1 MNKKFLSAILFGA
14 LMVTSTGTFVSC
26 KDYDDDI
33 DRIDKELSEVKETI
47 ASLDSAIKAGKFVQ
61 SCNEVTGGYELVFT
75 DGSKITIKNGTNG
88 TDGAAGTTVI
98 PEFRVE
104 GNYWQVSTDKG
115 ATWVDVKDTE
125 GNKVPA
131 RGQDGEAAGSNV
143 SWVTVDGVEY
153 IKIGDKVTDLKQN
166 NEFPNIA
173 VDAESKTVI
182 VTIDG
187 QNYTLLQEG
196 SAFKGLQTVVYRKQ
210 AVDDASDICKAY
222 DIYWMEN
229 EGSLNPDKDVLFASV
244 PAYASFK
251 VYPGDFSLNNAKFS
265 FVDTYQVRSVAPALT
280 YMEGSAKLE
289 NGILSL
295 AILPNEG
302 IGNNTYATSLDVTM
316 YGQYT
321 SASDYFTVS
330 RTHASVKSIVNAF
343 TSTNMKED
351 EYPAIINADGASYD
365 GKSYGCFDYQGVYNV
380 NDSIDAYISGAA
392 KVWLKSTNI
401 SYTRV
406 FRLLDQNEDYTFNGQ
421 PIKTRQGI
429 FDFKDNVLSVKS
441 TNQASAID
449 EYAAIEVTTTVKPQ
463 EEGVKEYEVKNVVF
477 IKAVR
482 PAVNPVFG
490 TVALKPLDAKE
501 NFTFAYNSSK
511 ARIITLDVRNFE
523 AAIEGRD
530 VISNKNQE
538 YCTFITLNKPVYD
551 AGGKL
556 MKYESISDDCNQYYQ
571 NNNLSTSIPAKVTDL
586 AKALETVKNEAVL
599 YYKNG
604 GNNADKDSLFL
615 ILTPGANFA
624 QFKNMSLLAGASSYY
639 PGWGATEKMTNGVN
653 TPYAVYNSF
662 VNKLFKVS
670 VDNFSV
676 TYNFDCPI
684 KDEYKSRT
692 IIGTWTK
699 TGGAYSKFIMES
711 NYFDKMYNVVPED
724 ATVEFE
730 LDYKKQNA
738 YVQEMMKE
746 QNGIKNI
753 EWTST
758 NQIAFTPRVD
768 LAKVGTL
775 KVDIYDATAGSAKR
789 VLFAT
794 EDWKVEQPILAFTDV
809 VDLKYNN
816 PALATNDQIK
826 IIDLINALNVK
837 ATEASY
843 KKWTNLTLKDAVGN
857 TLVKYNATSI
867 AAEEWKVEQ
876 PILEFSAIVDLKYNN
891 PALATNDQIKI
902 IDLINALGAADKKKW
917 TELTLKDAVKN
928 VLVKYNATTIAA
940 EETIAETL
948 YRKDAAGNAVAE
960 ATGLEISL
968 DENEKDFTYDAATAT
983 LTWKGTPEGTVYT
996 HDVNLNITY
1005 THNWGVVTK
1014 TFKVTVTRKV
1024 Q

>member
-88 TDGAAGTTVI
+88 TNGAAGTTVI

-131 RGQDGEAAGSNV
+131 RGQDGEASGSNV

-210 AVDDASDICKAY
+210 AVDDASDICYAY
-222 DIYWMEN
+222 NVYNTDN
-229 EGSLNPDKDVLFASV
+229 ELFAAV

-251 VYPGDFSLNNAKFS
+251 VYPGDFSLDNAKFS
-265 FVDTYQVRSVAPALT
+265 FVDTYKLSRSVEPALV
-280 YMEGSAKLE
+280 YMDGSATLANGVLKLAM
-289 NGILSL
+289 I
-295 AILPNEG
+295 PNEG
-302 IGNNTYATSLDVTM
+302 ISEGTVVATSLDVTM

-321 SASDYFTVS
+321 SASDYFTVG
-330 RTHASVKSIVNAF
+330 RTNVTTDNIKNAF
-343 TSTNMKED
+343 TSTTVTGNN
-351 EYPAIINADGASYD
+351 YPKIITEGWNAYD
-365 GKSYGCFDYQGVYNV
+365 GYDFGKFNYQGTYNV
-380 NDSIDAYISGAA
+380 NDSIDVYIQSA
-392 KVWLKSTNI
+392 KVWVKETGI
-401 SYTRV
+401 VYEKA
-406 FRLLDQNEDYTFNGQ
+406 FRLLDHNEEYTFKGQ
-421 PIKTRQGI
+421 TIKTHQGI
-429 FDFKDNVLSVKS
+429 FELKDNVLSVKS

-463 EEGVKEYEVKNVVF
+463 KEGVKEYEVKNVVF

-501 NFTFAYNSSK
+501 NFTFAYNSSQ

-530 VISNKNQE
+530 VIANDNNE

-551 AGGKL
+551 AGGSKL
-556 MKYESISDDCNQYYQ
+556 VRYESISDDCNQYYQ
-571 NNNLSTSIPAKVTDL
+571 NNNLSTTIPAKVTDL

-624 QFKNMSLLAGASSYY
+624 QFKNMSLLAGASSYGLF
-639 PGWGATEKMTNGVN
+639 GWGATEKMTNGVN

-699 TGGAYSKFIMES
+699 TAGAYSKFIMES
-711 NYFDKMYNVVPED
+711 NNFDKMYNVVPED

-746 QNGIKNI
+746 NNI
-753 EWTST
+753 EWTNT

-857 TLVKYNATSI
+857 TLVKYNAT
-867 AAEEWKVEQ
+867 
-876 PILEFSAIVDLKYNN
+876 
-891 PALATNDQIKI
+891 
-902 IDLINALGAADKKKW
+902 
-917 TELTLKDAVKN
+917 
-928 VLVKYNATTIAA
+928 TIAA

>member
-1 MNKKFLSAILFGA
+1 M
-14 LMVTSTGTFVSC
+14 
-26 KDYDDDI
+26 D
-33 DRIDKELSEVKETI
+33 
-47 ASLDSAIKAGKFVQ
+47 
-61 SCNEVTGGYELVFT
+61 
-75 DGSKITIKNGTNG
+75 
-88 TDGAAGTTVI
+88 
-98 PEFRVE
+98 
-104 GNYWQVSTDKG
+104 
-115 ATWVDVKDTE
+115 
-125 GNKVPA
+125 
-131 RGQDGEAAGSNV
+131 
-143 SWVTVDGVEY
+143 
-153 IKIGDKVTDLKQN
+153 
-166 NEFPNIA
+166 
-173 VDAESKTVI
+173 
-182 VTIDG
+182 
-187 QNYTLLQEG
+187 
-196 SAFKGLQTVVYRKQ
+196 
-210 AVDDASDICKAY
+210 
-222 DIYWMEN
+222 EN
-229 EGSLNPDKDVLFASV
+229 D
-244 PAYASFK
+244 
-251 VYPGDFSLNNAKFS
+251 
-265 FVDTYQVRSVAPALT
+265 
-280 YMEGSAKLE
+280 
-289 NGILSL
+289 
-295 AILPNEG
+295 
-302 IGNNTYATSLDVTM
+302 
-316 YGQYT
+316 
-321 SASDYFTVS
+321 
-330 RTHASVKSIVNAF
+330 
-343 TSTNMKED
+343 
-351 EYPAIINADGASYD
+351 YPAIITEDGESYD

-392 KVWLKSTNI
+392 TVWLKSTNI

-501 NFTFAYNSSK
+501 NFTFAYNSSQ

-530 VISNKNQE
+530 VIANDNNE

-551 AGGKL
+551 AGGSKL
-556 MKYESISDDCNQYYQ
+556 VRYESISNQCNQYYWD
-571 NNNLSTSIPAKVTDL
+571 NGLSQLSNIPAKVTDL

-624 QFKNMSLLAGASSYY
+624 QFKNMSLLAGTSSYY

-662 VNKLFKVS
+662 VSKLFKVS

-699 TGGAYSKFIMES
+699 TAGAYSKFIMES
-711 NYFDKMYNVVPED
+711 QEFDKMYNVVPED

-758 NQIAFTPRVD
+758 NQIVFTPRVD

-794 EDWKVEQPILAFTDV
+794 ED
-809 VDLKYNN
+809 
-816 PALATNDQIK
+816 
-826 IIDLINALNVK
+826 
-837 ATEASY
+837 
-843 KKWTNLTLKDAVGN
+843 
-857 TLVKYNATSI
+857 
-867 AAEEWKVEQ
+867 WKVEQ

-948 YRKDAAGNAVAE
+948 YRKNAAGNAVAE

>member
-1 MNKKFLSAILFGA
+1 
-14 LMVTSTGTFVSC
+14 
-26 KDYDDDI
+26 
-33 DRIDKELSEVKETI
+33 
-47 ASLDSAIKAGKFVQ
+47 
-61 SCNEVTGGYELVFT
+61 
-75 DGSKITIKNGTNG
+75 
-88 TDGAAGTTVI
+88 
-98 PEFRVE
+98 
-104 GNYWQVSTDKG
+104 
-115 ATWVDVKDTE
+115 
-125 GNKVPA
+125 
-131 RGQDGEAAGSNV
+131 
-143 SWVTVDGVEY
+143 
-153 IKIGDKVTDLKQN
+153 
-166 NEFPNIA
+166 
-173 VDAESKTVI
+173 
-182 VTIDG
+182 
-187 QNYTLLQEG
+187 
-196 SAFKGLQTVVYRKQ
+196 
-210 AVDDASDICKAY
+210 
-222 DIYWMEN
+222 
-229 EGSLNPDKDVLFASV
+229 
-244 PAYASFK
+244 
-251 VYPGDFSLNNAKFS
+251 
-265 FVDTYQVRSVAPALT
+265 
-280 YMEGSAKLE
+280 
-289 NGILSL
+289 
-295 AILPNEG
+295 
-302 IGNNTYATSLDVTM
+302 M

-321 SASDYFTVS
+321 SASDYFTVR
-330 RTHASVKSIVNAF
+330 RTKASVKSIVNAF
-343 TSTNMKED
+343 TSTNMD
-351 EYPAIINADGASYD
+351 ENDYPAIITEDGESYD

-392 KVWLKSTNI
+392 TVWLKSTNI

-429 FDFKDNVLSVKS
+429 FEFKDNVLSVKS

-501 NFTFAYNSSK
+501 NFTFAYNSSQ

-530 VISNKNQE
+530 VIANDNNE

-551 AGGKL
+551 AGGSKL
-556 MKYESISDDCNQYYQ
+556 VRYESISNQCNQYYWD
-571 NNNLSTSIPAKVTDL
+571 NGLSQLSNIPAKVTDL

-624 QFKNMSLLAGASSYY
+624 QFKNMSLLAGTSSYY

-662 VNKLFKVS
+662 VSKLFKVS

-699 TGGAYSKFIMES
+699 TAGAYSKFIMES
-711 NYFDKMYNVVPED
+711 QEFDKMYNVVPED

-758 NQIAFTPRVD
+758 NQIVFTPRVD

-794 EDWKVEQPILAFTDV
+794 ED
-809 VDLKYNN
+809 
-816 PALATNDQIK
+816 
-826 IIDLINALNVK
+826 
-837 ATEASY
+837 
-843 KKWTNLTLKDAVGN
+843 
-857 TLVKYNATSI
+857 
-867 AAEEWKVEQ
+867 WKVEQ

-948 YRKDAAGNAVAE
+948 YRKNAAGNAVAE

-983 LTWKGTPEGTVYT
+983 LTWKGTPTGTVYT

>member
-1 MNKKFLSAILFGA
+1 MIIRQLLLRMVN
-14 LMVTSTGTFVSC
+14 LM
-26 KDYDDDI
+26 
-33 DRIDKELSEVKETI
+33 
-47 ASLDSAIKAGKFVQ
+47 
-61 SCNEVTGGYELVFT
+61 
-75 DGSKITIKNGTNG
+75 
-88 TDGAAGTTVI
+88 
-98 PEFRVE
+98 
-104 GNYWQVSTDKG
+104 
-115 ATWVDVKDTE
+115 
-125 GNKVPA
+125 
-131 RGQDGEAAGSNV
+131 
-143 SWVTVDGVEY
+143 
-153 IKIGDKVTDLKQN
+153 
-166 NEFPNIA
+166 
-173 VDAESKTVI
+173 
-182 VTIDG
+182 
-187 QNYTLLQEG
+187 
-196 SAFKGLQTVVYRKQ
+196 
-210 AVDDASDICKAY
+210 
-222 DIYWMEN
+222 
-229 EGSLNPDKDVLFASV
+229 
-244 PAYASFK
+244 
-251 VYPGDFSLNNAKFS
+251 
-265 FVDTYQVRSVAPALT
+265 
-280 YMEGSAKLE
+280 
-289 NGILSL
+289 
-295 AILPNEG
+295 
-302 IGNNTYATSLDVTM
+302 
-316 YGQYT
+316 
-321 SASDYFTVS
+321 
-330 RTHASVKSIVNAF
+330 
-343 TSTNMKED
+343 
-351 EYPAIINADGASYD
+351 
-365 GKSYGCFDYQGVYNV
+365 NV

-392 KVWLKSTNI
+392 TVWLKSTNI

-501 NFTFAYNSSK
+501 NFTFAYNSSQ

-556 MKYESISDDCNQYYQ
+556 LSYQTISDNCNQYYQ
-571 NNNLSTSIPAKVTDL
+571 NNNLSTNIPAKVTDL
-586 AKALETVKNEAVL
+586 AKNLETVKNEAVL

-624 QFKNMSLLAGASSYY
+624 QFKNMSLLAGASSYGLF
-639 PGWGATEKMTNGVN
+639 GWGATEKMTNGVN

-662 VNKLFKVS
+662 VSKLFKVS

-692 IIGTWTK
+692 IIDTK
-699 TGGAYSKFIMES
+699 KKTAGAYSKFIMES
-711 NYFDKMYNVVPED
+711 NNFDKMYNVVPED

-758 NQIAFTPRVD
+758 NQIVFTPRVD

-794 EDWKVEQPILAFTDV
+794 ED
-809 VDLKYNN
+809 
-816 PALATNDQIK
+816 
-826 IIDLINALNVK
+826 
-837 ATEASY
+837 
-843 KKWTNLTLKDAVGN
+843 
-857 TLVKYNATSI
+857 
-867 AAEEWKVEQ
+867 WKVEQ

-902 IDLINALGAADKKKW
+902 IDLINALGAADKMKW
-917 TELTLKDAVKN
+917 TELTLKDAVGN
-928 VLVKYNATTIAA
+928 TLVKYSATMIGA

-948 YRKDAAGNAVAE
+948 YRKDAAGSAVAE

-983 LTWKGTPEGTVYT
+983 LTWKGTPTGTVYT

>member
-1 MNKKFLSAILFGA
+1 M
-14 LMVTSTGTFVSC
+14 
-26 KDYDDDI
+26 
-33 DRIDKELSEVKETI
+33 
-47 ASLDSAIKAGKFVQ
+47 
-61 SCNEVTGGYELVFT
+61 
-75 DGSKITIKNGTNG
+75 
-88 TDGAAGTTVI
+88 
-98 PEFRVE
+98 
-104 GNYWQVSTDKG
+104 
-115 ATWVDVKDTE
+115 
-125 GNKVPA
+125 
-131 RGQDGEAAGSNV
+131 
-143 SWVTVDGVEY
+143 
-153 IKIGDKVTDLKQN
+153 
-166 NEFPNIA
+166 
-173 VDAESKTVI
+173 
-182 VTIDG
+182 
-187 QNYTLLQEG
+187 
-196 SAFKGLQTVVYRKQ
+196 
-210 AVDDASDICKAY
+210 
-222 DIYWMEN
+222 
-229 EGSLNPDKDVLFASV
+229 
-244 PAYASFK
+244 
-251 VYPGDFSLNNAKFS
+251 
-265 FVDTYQVRSVAPALT
+265 
-280 YMEGSAKLE
+280 
-289 NGILSL
+289 
-295 AILPNEG
+295 
-302 IGNNTYATSLDVTM
+302 
-316 YGQYT
+316 
-321 SASDYFTVS
+321 
-330 RTHASVKSIVNAF
+330 
-343 TSTNMKED
+343 
-351 EYPAIINADGASYD
+351 
-365 GKSYGCFDYQGVYNV
+365 
-380 NDSIDAYISGAA
+380 
-392 KVWLKSTNI
+392 
-401 SYTRV
+401 
-406 FRLLDQNEDYTFNGQ
+406 
-421 PIKTRQGI
+421 
-429 FDFKDNVLSVKS
+429 
-441 TNQASAID
+441 
-449 EYAAIEVTTTVKPQ
+449 
-463 EEGVKEYEVKNVVF
+463 
-477 IKAVR
+477 
-482 PAVNPVFG
+482 
-490 TVALKPLDAKE
+490 DAKE
-501 NFTFAYNSSK
+501 NFTFAYNSSQ

-624 QFKNMSLLAGASSYY
+624 QFKNMSLLAGASSYGLF
-639 PGWGATEKMTNGVN
+639 GWGATEKMTNGVN

-711 NYFDKMYNVVPED
+711 NNFDKMYNVVPED

-758 NQIAFTPRVD
+758 NQIVFTPRVD

-857 TLVKYNATSI
+857 TLVKYDVT
-867 AAEEWKVEQ
+867 K
-876 PILEFSAIVDLKYNN
+876 
-891 PALATNDQIKI
+891 
-902 IDLINALGAADKKKW
+902 
-917 TELTLKDAVKN
+917 
-928 VLVKYNATTIAA
+928 IAA

-948 YRKDAAGNAVAE
+948 YRKNAAGNAVAE

-968 DENEKDFTYDAATAT
+968 DENETDFTYDAATAT

>member
-1 MNKKFLSAILFGA
+1 
-14 LMVTSTGTFVSC
+14 MVSSTGTFVSC

-33 DRIDKELSEVKETI
+33 DRIDKELSGVKETI
-47 ASLDSAIKAGKFVQ
+47 ASLDAAIKAGKFVQ

-75 DGSKITIKNGTNG
+75 DGSKVTIKNGTNG
-88 TDGAAGTTVI
+88 TNGEAGATII

-210 AVDDASDICKAY
+210 NVNDANDVCKAY
-222 DIYWMEN
+222 DIYWQEN
-229 EGSLNPDKDVLFASV
+229 EGSFDSDKDVLFASV

-265 FVDTYQVRSVAPALT
+265 FIDTYQIARSVAPALT

-302 IGNNTYATSLDVTM
+302 IETYSTYATSLDVTM

-330 RTHASVKSIVNAF
+330 RTKASVKSIVNAF
-343 TSTNMKED
+343 TSTNMNEN
-351 EYPAIINADGASYD
+351 EYPAIINVDGDSYD
-365 GKSYGCFDYQGVYNV
+365 GKSYGCFDYQGTYNV
-380 NDSIDAYISGAA
+380 NDSIDAYISGNA

-429 FDFKDNVLSVKS
+429 FEFKDDVLSVKS

-490 TVALKPLDAKE
+490 SVALKPLDAKE
-501 NFTFAYNSSK
+501 NFAFAYNSSK
-511 ARIITLDVRNFE
+511 AQIITLDARNFE

-530 VISNKNQE
+530 VIANDNDE

-551 AGGKL
+551 AGGSKL
-556 MKYESISDDCNQYYQ
+556 VRYESISGQCNQYYW
-571 NNNLSTSIPAKVTDL
+571 NNGLNQLSNIPAKVTEL
-586 AKALETVKNEAVL
+586 AKALETIENEAVL

-615 ILTPGANFA
+615 ILTPGANFT
-624 QFKNMSLLAGASSYY
+624 QFKNMSLLAGNSSYY

-662 VNKLFKVS
+662 VSKLFKVS

-699 TGGAYSKFIMES
+699 TAGAYSKFIMES
-711 NYFDKMYNVVPED
+711 QEFDKMYNVVPGD

-738 YVQEMMKE
+738 YVQQMMKS
-746 QNGIKNI
+746 NNI
-753 EWTST
+753 EWTT
-758 NQIAFTPRVD
+758 THQIAFTPRVD

-789 VLFAT
+789 VLFTT
-794 EDWKVEQPILAFTDV
+794 ED
-809 VDLKYNN
+809 
-816 PALATNDQIK
+816 
-826 IIDLINALNVK
+826 
-837 ATEASY
+837 
-843 KKWTNLTLKDAVGN
+843 
-857 TLVKYNATSI
+857 
-867 AAEEWKVEQ
+867 WKVEQ

-891 PALATNDQIKI
+891 PALATDDQIKI

-917 TELTLKDAVKN
+917 AELTLKDAVKN
-928 VLVKYNATTIAA
+928 VLVKYDATKIAN
-940 EETIAETL
+940 EEAIAETL
-948 YRKDAAGNAVAE
+948 YRKDAAGQVVPE
-960 ATGLEISL
+960 ATGLKISL
-968 DENEKDFTYDAATAT
+968 DENEKDFTYDEATAT
-983 LTWKGTPEGTVYT
+983 LTWKGTPTGTVYS

>member
-1 MNKKFLSAILFGA
+1 M
-14 LMVTSTGTFVSC
+14 
-26 KDYDDDI
+26 
-33 DRIDKELSEVKETI
+33 
-47 ASLDSAIKAGKFVQ
+47 
-61 SCNEVTGGYELVFT
+61 
-75 DGSKITIKNGTNG
+75 
-88 TDGAAGTTVI
+88 
-98 PEFRVE
+98 
-104 GNYWQVSTDKG
+104 
-115 ATWVDVKDTE
+115 
-125 GNKVPA
+125 
-131 RGQDGEAAGSNV
+131 
-143 SWVTVDGVEY
+143 
-153 IKIGDKVTDLKQN
+153 
-166 NEFPNIA
+166 
-173 VDAESKTVI
+173 
-182 VTIDG
+182 
-187 QNYTLLQEG
+187 
-196 SAFKGLQTVVYRKQ
+196 
-210 AVDDASDICKAY
+210 
-222 DIYWMEN
+222 
-229 EGSLNPDKDVLFASV
+229 
-244 PAYASFK
+244 
-251 VYPGDFSLNNAKFS
+251 
-265 FVDTYQVRSVAPALT
+265 
-280 YMEGSAKLE
+280 
-289 NGILSL
+289 
-295 AILPNEG
+295 
-302 IGNNTYATSLDVTM
+302 
-316 YGQYT
+316 
-321 SASDYFTVS
+321 
-330 RTHASVKSIVNAF
+330 
-343 TSTNMKED
+343 
-351 EYPAIINADGASYD
+351 
-365 GKSYGCFDYQGVYNV
+365 
-380 NDSIDAYISGAA
+380 
-392 KVWLKSTNI
+392 
-401 SYTRV
+401 
-406 FRLLDQNEDYTFNGQ
+406 
-421 PIKTRQGI
+421 
-429 FDFKDNVLSVKS
+429 
-441 TNQASAID
+441 
-449 EYAAIEVTTTVKPQ
+449 
-463 EEGVKEYEVKNVVF
+463 
-477 IKAVR
+477 
-482 PAVNPVFG
+482 
-490 TVALKPLDAKE
+490 
-501 NFTFAYNSSK
+501 
-511 ARIITLDVRNFE
+511 
-523 AAIEGRD
+523 
-530 VISNKNQE
+530 
-538 YCTFITLNKPVYD
+538 
-551 AGGKL
+551 
-556 MKYESISDDCNQYYQ
+556 
-571 NNNLSTSIPAKVTDL
+571 
-586 AKALETVKNEAVL
+586 

-624 QFKNMSLLAGASSYY
+624 QFKNMSLLAGASSYGLF
-639 PGWGATEKMTNGVN
+639 GWGATEKMTNGVN

-746 QNGIKNI
+746 NNI
-753 EWTST
+753 EWTNT

-857 TLVKYNATSI
+857 TLVKYDVT
-867 AAEEWKVEQ
+867 K
-876 PILEFSAIVDLKYNN
+876 
-891 PALATNDQIKI
+891 
-902 IDLINALGAADKKKW
+902 
-917 TELTLKDAVKN
+917 
-928 VLVKYNATTIAA
+928 IAA

-948 YRKDAAGNAVAE
+948 YRKNAAGNAVAE